1 MKKNDFVGF
10 LVVLGIG
17 ATIGALAG
25 LGLSFTALSP
35 LIIGGI
41 VGSIAP
47 ALFTALLAGNM
58 LYQSCKGNYIE
69 DKGLFVFCGVTTLA
83 SAAIRV
89 GLAAAAMTI
98 FPGVTLGMGSAA
110 LAGAIIV
117 GIAPVAAI
125 CAIVATVFAA
135 KKVNDYIISP
145 IVEKVGKCFSSKEEE
160 NGLVTG

>member
-1 MKKNDFVGF
+1 MKKNNVVGW

-17 ATIGALAG
+17 ATIAALAG

-35 LIIGGI
+35 LIIAGI

-47 ALFTALLAGNM
+47 ALFTALLAGDM
-58 LYQSCKGNYIE
+58 LYQSCKGNYIKDE
-69 DKGLFVFCGVTTLA
+69 DKGLFVSYGVITLA
-83 SAAIRV
+83 SAAIGV
-89 GLAAAAMTI
+89 GLAAAAMAI

-110 LAGAIIV
+110 LAGAIIG

-135 KKVNDYIISP
+135 QKVNDYIISP
-145 IVEKVGKCFSSKEEE
+145 VVEKVGKCFSSKGEEKAI
-160 NGLVTG
+160 